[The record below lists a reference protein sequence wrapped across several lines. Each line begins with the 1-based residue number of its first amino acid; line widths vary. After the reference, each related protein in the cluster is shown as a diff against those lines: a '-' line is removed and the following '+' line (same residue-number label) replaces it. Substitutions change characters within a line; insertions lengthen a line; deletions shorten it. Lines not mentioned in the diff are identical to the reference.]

1 MDLRA
6 TKTHGERQDEEAE
19 RLVRPA
25 PKLKP
30 PRHDRRRE
38 RVQVDSDE
46 EEDKDLSL
54 NFKTIGGS
62 LQERI
67 SWRYMIAAPK
77 APKIKVRHRETGK
90 VVNVTE
96 DTLKAEPGKYEK
108 IEESED
114 NQDSKSFER
123 GEALRSLT
131 KTDSQLEGAFKS
143 LLNPKSDLGGLAE
156 ANPSLPAKSVFKTV
170 PLPEGVET
178 IGDMVEA
185 LRSKAPK
192 VKPAEG
198 KPKLETT
205 PVEMPMEE
213 AKKER
218 PDQKPAAPL
227 PAEAPAEGSLKEEA
241 KASEEGQA
249 PEEGGPAESKMPA
262 ESESAPESPEA
273 EKAGIPPAKRR
284 AVSEDERMEAASLIM
299 DTFPDDVATELLAR
313 NLHPDDVSSLVD
325 SYHTSKSLPL
335 KGSSPSEFAE
345 NASSFYELNPD
356 RVKPPKTGK
365 NAEGKI
371 VAFDELAPDEKAEAT
386 RQHQMRVVAM
396 SLAAKDV
403 LTRELSMPS
412 FTGKPQIPQDLAATV
427 ATFMLRKG
435 GEKAGKRL
443 SEKIFQSALESGTGL
458 NNEDGTPAR
467 PMKPE
472 AIQGFL
478 KHLSPG
484 AKALAAGYLQA
495 RDYHLAKSH
504 FLGMGDEH
512 ISERSRPRDI
522 FAAMKRAKDYFEGR
536 AKVYGV
542 EGSHRAQSTFQVRL
556 LSKLR
561 ALAPD
566 SYRGVRQL
574 MATDQKESYDRE
586 KAKFE
591 KDLKGWEERK
601 KAWDAQQP
609 AYRGK
614 PFSEP
619 RPEEPRKPPLYHLAV
634 DPKQARRDAKQMWED
649 AKAQNVSAD
658 VKMKAASILRRFT
671 YPCAQTMGQGSDK
684 TGVYHGVDPKAQ
696 YPVTYPGWQQG
707 HQRDFDRAD
716 FEAILGAAR
725 SWLKAPVLS
734 TAVEGVVPDQ
744 QFRAA
749 LDLAIR
755 DSKFDGQ
762 VQPGVYNELLAKLAG
777 EPKPG
782 LGQTRMTVREGRDSS
797 FGLDKKGTPMKVSR
811 ELRALAAKVASTD
824 IAAASEMIA
833 LAEELETVRLA
844 AGKWTQK
851 DNTWKLDGKGEIE
864 TAAVEEIKGPGI
876 PLFVVKLTVKG
887 KGQYQARKEFKKLT
901 DAQKAAE
908 TWVQS
913 DAEGASLVL
922 TDFKKTAGSTDE
934 RFTKLKNLVIRTAA
948 ADAEAK
954 KVLLPVLQEIKNL
967 G

>member
-30 PRHDRRRE
+30 PRRDRRRE
-38 RVQVDSDE
+38 RMEVDDDEE
-46 EEDKDLSL
+46 EEDKDLSH

-77 APKIKVRHRETGK
+77 TPKLKVRNRETNK

-96 DTLKAEPGKYEK
+96 ETLKAEPGKYEK
-108 IEESED
+108 IDESEE
-114 NQDSKSFER
+114 DSDPKSFER

-131 KTDSQLEGAFKS
+131 KDDPKLDGAFKS

-156 ANPSLPAKSVFKTV
+156 TNPSLPAKSVFKTV
-170 PLPEGVET
+170 QLPEGVET
-178 IGDMVEA
+178 IGDMVKA
-185 LRSKAPK
+185 LRGKAPK
-192 VKPAEG
+192 A
-198 KPKLETT
+198 KPKPETA
-205 PVEMPMEE
+205 PVETPIEEAKTPAEE
-213 AKKER
+213 AKKQR
-218 PDQKPAAPL
+218 FQKKPPPAP
-227 PAEAPAEGSLKEEA
+227 PAEAPAVPAEA
-241 KASEEGQA
+241 PKGDAPKADAPAAEAPAEAPKGDAKA
-249 PEEGGPAESKMPA
+249 PEEGKPAEAPPKEEGAKGEAAPPAKKKKKAPKPTEEGAPA
-262 ESESAPESPEA
+262 EGEAEPAPPPEPSEA
-273 EKAGIPPAKRR
+273 EKAGVPPPKRR
-284 AVSEDERMEAASLIM
+284 EASEFERMEAQALIM
-299 DTFPDDVATELLAR
+299 DTFPPEVATDLLAR
-313 NLHPDDVSSLVD
+313 NIHPDDVSSLVD
-325 SYHTSKSLPL
+325 AYHTSKSFSL
-335 KGSSPSEFAE
+335 KGSSPTEFAE
-345 NASSFYELNPD
+345 NASSFYELDPD

-365 NAEGKI
+365 NAEGKV
-371 VAFDELAPDEKAEAT
+371 VAFDELTPDEKGEAM
-386 RQHQMRVVAM
+386 RKHQMRVVAM

-412 FTGKPQIPQDLAATV
+412 WSGKAQIPRDLAATA

-435 GEKAGKRL
+435 GEESGKRL
-443 SEKIFQSALESGTGL
+443 SEKMFQSALGVADY
-458 NNEDGTPAR
+458 NDDGTPA
-467 PMKPE
+467 KPLSPK
-472 AIQGFL
+472 IVQGLF
-478 KHLSPG
+478 KHLTPG
-484 AKALAAGYLQA
+484 AKALAVGFLQA
-495 RDYHLAKSH
+495 RDYHHAKAE
-504 FLGMGDEH
+504 FLGSGD

-522 FAAMKRAKDYFEGR
+522 FATMKRAKAFFEDR
-536 AKVYGV
+536 SKLYGAST
-542 EGSHRAQSTFQVRL
+542 EGPHRAQSTFQVRL

-566 SYRGVRQL
+566 SYKGVRQL
-574 MATDQKESYDRE
+574 MATDQKDTYDRE
-586 KAKFE
+586 KAKYE
-591 KDLKGWEERK
+591 KDLKAWEERK
-601 KAWDAQQP
+601 KAWEAKQP
-609 AYRGK
+609 AYRGE
-614 PFSEP
+614 PFSEA

-634 DPKQARRDAKQMWED
+634 DPKQTRRDAQQMWDEATTKPAKDKKPED
-649 AKAQNVSAD
+649 EKASGEKSKEETESKEPAKDEKDS
-658 VKMKAASILRRFT
+658 KTKTAASILRRFT

-696 YPVTYPGWQQG
+696 YPAAYPGWQQG
-707 HQRDFDRAD
+707 HQRDFGRAD

-725 SWLKAPVLS
+725 DWLKAPVLS
-734 TAVEGVVPDQ
+734 TAVEGIVPDQ

-762 VQPGVYNELLAKLAG
+762 IQPGVYNELLSKLAG

-782 LGQTRMTVREGRDSS
+782 IGQTLTTVREARDSS
-797 FGLDKKGTPMKVSR
+797 FGSSKKGTPMKVSR

-833 LAEELETVRLA
+833 LAEQIEATPSAPASAPAPKVA
-844 AGKWTQK
+844 A
-851 DNTWKLDGKGEIE
+851 
-864 TAAVEEIKGPGI
+864 
-876 PLFVVKLTVKG
+876 
-887 KGQYQARKEFKKLT
+887 
-901 DAQKAAE
+901 
-908 TWVQS
+908 
-913 DAEGASLVL
+913 
-922 TDFKKTAGSTDE
+922 TDE

>member
-38 RVQVDSDE
+38 RVQVEDDAE
-46 EEDKDLSL
+46 EEDKDLSH

-67 SWRYMIAAPK
+67 SWRFMVAAPK
-77 APKIKVRHRETGK
+77 AQKLKVRHRETGK

-96 DTLKAEPGKYEK
+96 ETLKAEPGKYEK
-108 IEESED
+108 IEESEE
-114 NQDSKSFER
+114 DSDPKSFER
-123 GEALRSLT
+123 GEALRGLT
-131 KTDSQLEGAFKS
+131 KNDPQLEGAFKS

-156 ANPSLPAKSVFKTV
+156 SNPALPAKSVFKTV
-170 PLPEGVET
+170 QLPEGVET
-178 IGDMVEA
+178 IGDMVKA
-185 LRSKAPK
+185 LRGKAPK
-192 VKPAEG
+192 AKPAEA
-198 KPKLETT
+198 KPETA
-205 PVEMPMEE
+205 PVETPIEE

-218 PDQKPAAPL
+218 FDQKPAAP
-227 PAEAPAEGSLKEEA
+227 PPAEAPKAEAPAEGPPKEEA
-241 KASEEGQA
+241 QA
-249 PEEGGPAESKMPA
+249 PEEGKPAEGAEPKKKKDPKPAEGEAPA
-262 ESESAPESPEA
+262 ESEPAPEPSEA
-273 EKAGIPPAKRR
+273 EKAGVKPAKRR
-284 AVSEDERMEAASLIM
+284 AVSEDERMEAASLLM
-299 DTFPDDVATELLAR
+299 DTFPPDVATELLAR

-325 SYHTSKSLPL
+325 SYHTSKSLSL

-371 VAFDELAPDEKAEAT
+371 VAFDELTPDEKAEAT

-412 FTGKPQIPQDLAATV
+412 FTGKPQIPQDLAATA

-443 SEKIFQSALESGTGL
+443 SEKVFQSALESGAGL
-458 NNEDGTPAR
+458 YNDDGTPAR
-467 PMKPE
+467 PMKDE
-472 AIQGFL
+472 ALRGFL

-566 SYRGVRQL
+566 SYKGVRQL

-609 AYRGK
+609 AYRGE

-634 DPKQARRDAKQMWED
+634 DPKQARRDAKQMWEE
-649 AKAQNVSAD
+649 AKAQKAD
-658 VKMKAASILRRFT
+658 SKKPGETAEEPEAKKPTKDEDAKTKTAASILRRFT

-696 YPVTYPGWQQG
+696 YPAAYPGWQQG
-707 HQRDFDRAD
+707 HQRDFGRSD

-725 SWLKAPVLS
+725 DWLKAPVLS
-734 TAVEGVVPDQ
+734 TAVEGIVPDQ

-762 VQPGVYNELLAKLAG
+762 IQPGVYNELLAKLAG

-782 LGQTRMTVREGRDSS
+782 IGQTLTTVREARDFS
-797 FGLDKKGTPMKVSR
+797 FGPRKKGTPMKVSR
-811 ELRALAAKVASTD
+811 QLRDLAAKVASTN
-824 IAAASEMIA
+824 IAAASEMVA
-833 LAEELETVRLA
+833 LAEQIEA
-844 AGKWTQK
+844 APSAPPAPAPKV
-851 DNTWKLDGKGEIE
+851 
-864 TAAVEEIKGPGI
+864 AA
-876 PLFVVKLTVKG
+876 
-887 KGQYQARKEFKKLT
+887 
-901 DAQKAAE
+901 
-908 TWVQS
+908 
-913 DAEGASLVL
+913 
-922 TDFKKTAGSTDE
+922 TDE
-934 RFTKLKNLVIRTAA
+934 KFTKLKNLVIRTAA

>member
-30 PRHDRRRE
+30 PRRDRRRE
-38 RVQVDSDE
+38 RMEVDTDEE
-46 EEDKDLSL
+46 EEDKDLSH

-77 APKIKVRHRETGK
+77 LKVRNRETNK
-90 VVNVTE
+90 VVNITE
-96 DTLKAEPGKYEK
+96 ETLKAEPGKYEK
-108 IEESED
+108 IDESEED
-114 NQDSKSFER
+114 SDSKLFER

-131 KTDSQLEGAFKS
+131 KDDPKLDGVFKS

-156 ANPSLPAKSVFKTV
+156 TNPSLPAKSVFKTV
-170 PLPEGVET
+170 RLPEGVET
-178 IGDMVEA
+178 IGDMVKA
-185 LRSKAPK
+185 LRGKAPK
-192 VKPAEG
+192 A
-198 KPKLETT
+198 KPKSETA
-205 PVEMPMEE
+205 PVETPIEE
-213 AKKER
+213 AKTPAEEANKQR
-218 PDQKPAAPL
+218 FQKKPPPAS
-227 PAEAPAEGSLKEEA
+227 PAEAPAAPAEAPKEDAPKADAPAAEA
-241 KASEEGQA
+241 PAEAPKADARA
-249 PEEGGPAESKMPA
+249 PEEGKPADAPEEGTKGEAAPPTKKKKKAPKPAEG
-262 ESESAPESPEA
+262 EPEPSEA
-273 EKAGIPPAKRR
+273 EKAGIKPAKRR
-284 AVSEDERMEAASLIM
+284 AVSEDERMESASLIM
-299 DTFPDDVATELLAR
+299 DTFPPDVATELLAR

-325 SYHTSKSLPL
+325 SYHTSKSLSL

-365 NAEGKI
+365 NALGETVPFEK
-371 VAFDELAPDEKAEAT
+371 LTPDEQSEAT
-386 RQHQMRVVAM
+386 RKHQMRVVAM

-412 FTGKPQIPQDLAATV
+412 WSGKPQIPLDLASTA
-427 ATFMLRKG
+427 ATFMLRNG

-443 SEKIFQSALESGTGL
+443 SEKVFQSALESGAGL
-458 NNEDGTPAR
+458 YNDDGTPAP
-467 PMKPE
+467 PMKGK
-472 AIQGFL
+472 ALAGFL

-484 AKALAAGYLQA
+484 AKALASGYLQA
-495 RDYHLAKSH
+495 RDYHLAKDA

-522 FAAMKRAKDYFEGR
+522 FATMKKAKAFFDGQ
-536 AKVYGV
+536 AKAYGV

-566 SYRGVRQL
+566 SYNGVRQL
-574 MATDQKESYDRE
+574 MAADQKESYDRD
-586 KAKFE
+586 KAKF
-591 KDLKGWEERK
+591 DAALKGWEERK
-601 KAWDAQQP
+601 KAWEAKEP

-614 PFSEP
+614 PFSED

-634 DPKQARRDAKQMWED
+634 DPKQARRDAQAMWDET
-649 AKAQNVSAD
+649 KAQKKPDEPEGDKASGEKSKDEFKAKD
-658 VKMKAASILRRFT
+658 DEKDSKTKTAASILRRFT
-671 YPCAQTMGQGSDK
+671 YPGTQTMGQGSDK
-684 TGVYHGVDPKAQ
+684 TGVYHGVDPKDQ
-696 YPVTYPGWQQG
+696 YPAAYPGWQQG
-707 HQRDFDRAD
+707 HQRDFGRSD

-725 SWLKAPVLS
+725 DWLKAPVLS
-734 TAVEGVVPDQ
+734 TAVEGIVPDQ

-762 VQPGVYNELLAKLAG
+762 VQPGIYNELLAKLTG

-782 LGQTRMTVREGRDSS
+782 IGQTLMTVREARDSS
-797 FGLDKKGTPMKVSR
+797 FGSDKKGAPMKASR
-811 ELRALAAKVASTD
+811 KLRDLAVKVASTD
-824 IAAASEMIA
+824 IATASEMIA
-833 LAEELETVRLA
+833 LAE
-844 AGKWTQK
+844 Q
-851 DNTWKLDGKGEIE
+851 IE
-864 TAAVEEIKGPGI
+864 TAPAVTAPAPK
-876 PLFVVKLTVKG
+876 V
-887 KGQYQARKEFKKLT
+887 AAT
-901 DAQKAAE
+901 D
-908 TWVQS
+908 
-913 DAEGASLVL
+913 D
-922 TDFKKTAGSTDE
+922 

-948 ADAEAK
+948 ADGEAK